1 MTTPEDG
8 CIVGDRP
15 QRGHFLYELPQHPVY
30 DTATLNLTDSLPYDK
45 CDAHRRVLFP
55 VAFRIAGRPSIRK
68 NTGSCSASGTTTS
81 AAPLMATDKQS
92 RALSAMDF
100 ESLVEQH
107 YRGLYQFAYNLARDE
122 AEAGD
127 LTQQTFLIWARK
139 GHQLR
144 DPSKVKTWLFTTL
157 HREFLQSLR
166 KRVRFPHYELDEVSS
181 ELPTIPPT
189 MVDQLDAATVL
200 ASLAQVNELYRAPLA
215 LFYLEDYS
223 YKEIAGILDVPIG
236 TVQSRI
242 ARGKGQLYKTLA
254 DGQSSPATRMKE
266 PHE

>member
-1 MTTPEDG
+1 
-8 CIVGDRP
+8 
-15 QRGHFLYELPQHPVY
+15 
-30 DTATLNLTDSLPYDK
+30 
-45 CDAHRRVLFP
+45 
-55 VAFRIAGRPSIRK
+55 
-68 NTGSCSASGTTTS
+68 
-81 AAPLMATDKQS
+81 MATDKQTGIS
-92 RALSAMDF
+92 PAMDF

-107 YRGLYQFAYNLARDE
+107 YRGLYQFAYNLVRNE

-144 DPSKVKTWLFTTL
+144 DPLKAKTWLFTTL
-157 HREFLQSLR
+157 HREFLQSRR
-166 KRVRFPHYELDEVSS
+166 KHVRFPHYELDEVGS
-181 ELPTIPPT
+181 ELPTVSSTIIN
-189 MVDQLDAATVL
+189 QLDTATVL
-200 ASLAQVNELYRAPLA
+200 ASLSQVNELYRAPLT

-242 ARGKGQLYKTLA
+242 ARGKGQLYKTLS
-254 DGQSSPATRMKE
+254 DGQSSPVTRVKE